1 MKVTTQKINRLADR
15 AGVSEETAKDA
26 LDRADGDLLEAVI
39 LLEQEGKLGSAR
51 PENGTTWSTSSGVPA
66 IIDVDPDFVIVDET
80 DASATDPAPGEF
92 KGGPVNGSAGYDG
105 QNARTAGAQ
114 AAGQGA
120 ASAGPRPE
128 DFVGG
133 PPPGGYYGQ
142 ANPGGSGA
150 YGQPNPGAN
159 GYGQPNPGANGY
171 GQQNPSGASG
181 GGDGQP
187 NAGANGYGG
196 QNPGGNGYGQQNPG
210 GAYGQQGYNGY
221 GYQNAGG
228 TGNAG
233 GSQGGP
239 GVGGRQQQY
248 YYDKKTGAY
257 KYRDE
262 STAFEDGAKEFG
274 RALVRILRGGV
285 VNQFEVWYKGGL
297 LFHFP
302 VILFLLLFVP
312 WIFWTT
318 LVTLVIGLMAGW
330 RYKFSGPHL
339 GRKDGDG

>member
-66 IIDVDPDFVIVDET
+66 IIDVDPDFVLVDET
-80 DASATDPAPGEF
+80 DTSATDPASGEF
-92 KGGPVNGSAGYDG
+92 KDGPVNGSAGYDG
-105 QNARTAGAQ
+105 PNAGTAGDGAAGRGADQ
-114 AAGQGA
+114 YAGQGA
-120 ASAGPRPE
+120 GQNGPRPE

-142 ANPGGSGA
+142 TNPGGNDA
-150 YGQPNPGAN
+150 YGQANSGGASGGGYGQANPGAN
-159 GYGQPNPGANGY
+159 GYGGAAGGGYGQTNPGANGY
-171 GQQNPSGASG
+171 GQQHAG
-181 GGDGQP
+181 GT
-187 NAGANGYGG
+187 
-196 QNPGGNGYGQQNPG
+196 
-210 GAYGQQGYNGY
+210 YGQQGYNGY

-228 TGNAG
+228 AGNAG
-233 GSQGGP
+233 GPQGGP
-239 GVGGRQQQY
+239 GAGGRQQQY

-262 STAFEDGAKEFG
+262 STAFEDGAKSFG
-274 RALVRILRGGV
+274 QALLNILRAAV

-302 VILFLLLFVP
+302 VILFVLLFVP
-312 WIFWTT
+312 WIFWVSLTAF
-318 LVTLVIGLMAGW
+318 LIGLGCGW

>member
-1 MKVTTQKINRLADR
+1 MKVTTQKINRLANR

-26 LDRADGDLLEAVI
+26 LERADGDLLEAVI

-66 IIDVDPDFVIVDET
+66 IIDVDTDFVIVDEEG
-80 DASATDPAPGEF
+80 ASDPGTGEV
-92 KGGPVNGSAGYDG
+92 KSEPVNEA
-105 QNARTAGAQ
+105 
-114 AAGQGA
+114 
-120 ASAGPRPE
+120 PRPE

-133 PPPGGYYGQ
+133 PPP
-142 ANPGGSGA
+142 
-150 YGQPNPGAN
+150 
-159 GYGQPNPGANGY
+159 
-171 GQQNPSGASG
+171 
-181 GGDGQP
+181 D
-187 NAGANGYGG
+187 GYGG
-196 QNPGGNGYGQQNPG
+196 QPNPGGNGYGQQAPG
-210 GAYGQQGYNGY
+210 GAFGQQTYNGY

-228 TGNAG
+228 AGNAG
-233 GSQGGP
+233 GPQGDP
-239 GVGGRQQQY
+239 GMGGRQQQY
-248 YYDKKTGAY
+248 YYDKKTGSY

-312 WIFWTT
+312 WIFWVT

-330 RYKFSGPHL
+330 RYRFSGPHL